1 MRTFV
6 LTVLVFATMS
16 IFAQNIKVKDIE
28 KSLEKIS
35 DNVYVSKYDVSNEMY
50 MQFLSDL
57 KNNGKTDLYAT
68 CYPDTTKW
76 HTKFAYNEPF
86 VTLYHA
92 HPAYFN
98 YPVVNIDK
106 KSAEEFCRWL
116 TAKYK
121 AEKKQKF
128 ENIEFRLPTE
138 AEWKTFASK
147 CKEMVKRTGED
158 AGPHDNT
165 PMTIGN
171 VSEMTLDGS
180 TSGDNWANKEPT
192 MPSPW
197 VGFRI
202 AGEVPL
208 QKQ

>member
-1 MRTFV
+1 
-6 LTVLVFATMS
+6 MS
-16 IFAQNIKVKDIE
+16 AIAVSAQNVKVKDIE
-28 KSLEKIS
+28 KSLVKIS
-35 DNVYVSKYDVSNEMY
+35 ESVYVSKYEVSNELY
-50 MQFLSDL
+50 FLFLSDL
-57 KNNGKTDLYAT
+57 KESEKADLYAA
-68 CYPDTTKW
+68 CYPDTSKW
-76 HTKFAYNEPF
+76 RTKFAYNEPF

-98 YPVVNIDK
+98 YPVVNVDK
-106 KSAEEFCRWL
+106 KSAEEFCKWL

>member
-16 IFAQNIKVKDIE
+16 IFAQNIKVKYIE
-28 KSLEKIS
+28 KSLVKIS
-35 DNVYVSKYDVSNEMY
+35 DNAYVSKYDVSNEMY

-98 YPVVNIDK
+98 YPTVNIDK
-106 KSAEEFCRWL
+106 KSAEEFCKWL
-116 TAKYK
+116 TTKYNDG
-121 AEKKQKF
+121 KKHKF

-147 CKEMVKRTGED
+147 CKEVAKRTGEEL
-158 AGPHDNT
+158 GPHDNT

-171 VSEMTLDGS
+171 VSEMTSDGTALGS
-180 TSGDNWANKEPT
+180 NWAEKDIQ

-202 AGEVPL
+202 VGEVSQ
-208 QKQ
+208 QKH